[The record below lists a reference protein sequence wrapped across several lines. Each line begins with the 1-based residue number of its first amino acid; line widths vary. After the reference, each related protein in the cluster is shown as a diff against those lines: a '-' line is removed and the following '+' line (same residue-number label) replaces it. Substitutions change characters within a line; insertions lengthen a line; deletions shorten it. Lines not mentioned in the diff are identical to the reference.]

1 MLTSLWN
8 SSLNFL
14 TALDP
19 VTCAVIGIGIGIGVV
34 TIIGVYFFL
43 PSLKEQEEAKKK
55 LIEEVETKIFIINTD
70 VLDKINQTISS
81 RHPVL
86 APLNS
91 SNIFKDLLEKN
102 LTNEILGILKK
113 RIEEVWSIAEA
124 SPQYDI
130 FRLIA
135 FENVFLNDLLKI
147 AKDHMESYFCR
158 ILVREIGKMNPDT
171 ISAYFISNL
180 NSDGF
185 YAFYKVIYREF
196 FLIEQFSLTAS
207 LCLFFSFFVYILK
220 IKFYQP
226 SLVDLVS
233 ISFWFYMAKFIEL
246 VKQVL
251 YYNRQ
256 KFSDYNIFLNLKKN
270 FYFWKSNKL
279 KSYYF

>member
-1 MLTSLWN
+1 MLTSLWDTG
-8 SSLNFL
+8 LNFL

-19 VTCAVIGIGIGIGVV
+19 VTCAVIGIGAVV
-34 TIIGVYFFL
+34 IIGVYFFL
-43 PSLKEQEEAKKK
+43 PPTPSLKEQEEAAKK
-55 LIEEVETKIFIINTD
+55 LIEEVDTKIFIINTD
-70 VLDKINQTISS
+70 VLDKIDQAIS

-86 APLNS
+86 PPLNRP
-91 SNIFKDLLEKN
+91 NILRDHIDKI
-102 LTNEILGILKK
+102 LTKEILAILKN
-113 RIEEVWSIAEA
+113 RIEEVWSIVEA

-158 ILVREIGKMNPDT
+158 ILIREIGKMNPET
-171 ISAYFISNL
+171 ISAYFISHP

-185 YAFYKVIYREF
+185 YAFYKEIYRGY

-251 YYNRQ
+251 YYNRH